1 MKFDTHDQQFWQAL
15 DDLLAKSRL
24 VIDRPRGSRHPRFP
38 HIVYPVDYG
47 YLEGTSSMDGGGI
60 DVWRGTDMEQKI
72 GAIICIVDLMKKDS
86 EVKLLIGCTQQEKA
100 LIYEFHNPR
109 EYMKGLFISRN

>member
-15 DDLLAKSRL
+15 DDLHAKSRV
-24 VIDRPRGSRHPRFP
+24 VIDRPSGSRHPRFP

-47 YLEGTSSMDGGGI
+47 YLEDTSSMDGGGI
-60 DVWRGTDMEQKI
+60 DVWRGTASEQI
-72 GAIICIVDLMKKDS
+72 IDAVICIVDLMKKDS

-109 EYMKGLFISRN
+109 EYMKGLFIPRY